1 MKMHEKI
8 KKIRKQKG
16 LNLKELHRLMVND
29 FKEGAITYRTLQRI
43 EAGDTDSKG
52 SSLHQIGTALG
63 ITLSELKKDT
73 EEENKTVDLVKKN
86 KRLGKYIFNEKTYA
100 ELLMRQN
107 RNFMVIEL
115 VLGPE
120 GKTRL
125 EQDPGV
131 GAEKDNNL
139 DATNSK
145 KFEKYIYCLKG
156 KVNCFVDKDKY
167 MLSKGDGL
175 SFESWRPH
183 WFVNPTK
190 SESRCIVFQ
199 NPRNL

>member
-8 KKIRKQKG
+8 KKIRKQKE
-16 LNLKELHRLMVND
+16 LNLKELHRLIVND

-73 EEENKTVDLVKKN
+73 EEENRPVDLVKKN
-86 KRLGKYIFNEKTYA
+86 RRLGKYIFNEKTYA

-107 RNFMVIEL
+107 RNFMAIEL

-125 EQDPGV
+125 EQDPGAD
-131 GAEKDNNL
+131 AENEDSLGTIGNK
-139 DATNSK
+139 T
-145 KFEKYIYCLKG
+145 FEKYIYCLKG

-183 WFVNPTK
+183 WFENPSK

>member
-8 KKIRKQKG
+8 KKIRKQKE
-16 LNLKELHRLMVND
+16 LNLKELHRLIVND

-73 EEENKTVDLVKKN
+73 EEENRPVDLVKKN

-107 RNFMVIEL
+107 RNFMAIEL
-115 VLGPE
+115 VFGPE

-125 EQDPGV
+125 EQDPGAD
-131 GAEKDNNL
+131 AENEDSLGTIGN
-139 DATNSK
+139 K

-167 MLSKGDGL
+167 MLRKGDGL
-175 SFESWRPH
+175 SFGSWRPH
-183 WFVNPTK
+183 WFENPSK